1 MKLVHWTRFI
11 WDLAKLPPA
20 ENVPMDACYVV
31 RPATRREKKSVRH
44 VVATAFALDPDWS
57 DTLKNVQE
65 WMDERIEERFSH
77 RDVLCLVI
85 MHGTR
90 IIGASLL
97 DPEREAESNLVTGP
111 CILNEYRC
119 RGIGTALLYLSLCAL
134 RDAGLSEACALTKS
148 NVPAAKFV
156 YPKFESVSEPV
167 ESVPDMVGS

>member
-20 ENVPMDACYVV
+20 ESVPIDARYIV
-31 RPATRREKKSVRH
+31 RAATRREKKSVRH
-44 VVATAFALDPDWS
+44 VIATAFALDPDWS
-57 DTLKNVQE
+57 DTLKSVQE
-65 WMDERIEERFSH
+65 WMDERINEEFSH
-77 RDVLCLVI
+77 RNVLCLVV

-97 DPEREAESNLVTGP
+97 DPDREAESNLVTGP
-111 CILNEYRC
+111 CILNEYRS

-134 RDAGLSEACALTKS
+134 RDAGLSEARALTKGH
-148 NVPAAKFV
+148 VPAAKFV

-167 ESVPDMVGS
+167 DSVPHMVGS